1 MSGRRNDGD
10 GAEAA
15 DPAGLRYALGVP
27 ITPETLERALT
38 HRSYAYEN
46 GGLPTN
52 ERLEF
57 LGDSV
62 LSLVVTD
69 TLYKG
74 HPTLPEG
81 QLAKLRAAVV
91 QMSTLAEVAARELN
105 LGSFVRL
112 GRGEE
117 GTGGRDKPSI
127 LADTL
132 EAVIGATYIDCGLD
146 EASGLVHRLFD
157 PVIERSALLG
167 AGLDWKTSLQELTA
181 DRGLGVPE
189 YHVRDSGPDHQKMFK
204 AVVKV
209 GARDLGEG
217 EGRSKKAAEQLAA
230 EAAYLFITADDAA
243 EKPEDQPH
251 PDLERSPAT
260 PEPSAESVKGARAT
274 GPALGSSAKSGDGGL
289 PDSGPPADQS
299 ASSVSAALHDS
310 VPPQPGSADAVDA

>member
-15 DPAGLRYALGVP
+15 DPAVLGYALGVP
-27 ITPETLERALT
+27 ITAESLERALT

-69 TLYKG
+69 TLFKG
-74 HPTLPEG
+74 HPDLPEG

-91 QMSTLAEVAARELN
+91 QMSTLAEVAAHELN

-157 PVIERSALLG
+157 PVIKRSALLG

-181 DRGLGVPE
+181 DRGLGVPD
-189 YHVRDSGPDHQKMFK
+189 YQVKDSGPDHQKMFR

-209 GARDLGEG
+209 GARELGAG

-230 EAAYLFITADDAA
+230 EAAYRSITAETA
-243 EKPEDQPH
+243 EKADDQ
-251 PDLERSPAT
+251 DQGGLERTVVISD
-260 PEPSAESVKGARAT
+260 PSTGSVT
-274 GPALGSSAKSGDGGL
+274 VALQG
-289 PDSGPPADQS
+289 
-299 ASSVSAALHDS
+299 S

>member
-15 DPAGLRYALGVP
+15 DPAVLSHALGVP
-27 ITPETLERALT
+27 ITAETLERALT

-132 EAVIGATYIDCGLD
+132 EAVIGATYIDCGLE

-157 PVIERSALLG
+157 PVIQRSALLG

-181 DRGLGVPE
+181 DRGLGVPD
-189 YHVRDSGPDHQKMFK
+189 YQVKDSGPDHQKMFR

-209 GARDLGEG
+209 GARELGAG

-230 EAAYLFITADDAA
+230 EAAYREITAETA
-243 EKPEDQPH
+243 EKAEDQNH
-251 PDLERSPAT
+251 DDLERTVVISDP
-260 PEPSAESVKGARAT
+260 PVGSVT
-274 GPALGSSAKSGDGGL
+274 
-289 PDSGPPADQS
+289 
-299 ASSVSAALHDS
+299 AALQDS

>member
-1 MSGRRNDGD
+1 VSGRRNEGD
-10 GAEAA
+10 GTEAR
-15 DPAGLRYALGVP
+15 DPADLSSALGVA
-27 ITPETLERALT
+27 INPEVLERALT

-62 LSLVVTD
+62 LGLVVTD
-69 TLYKG
+69 TLFNE
-74 HPTLPEG
+74 HPSLPEG
-81 QLAKLRAAVV
+81 QLAKLRAACV
-91 QMSTLAEVAARELN
+91 QMGTLAEVARELR

-132 EAVIGATYIDCGLD
+132 EAVIGATYIDCGLAA
-146 EASGLVHRLFD
+146 ASDLVHRLFD
-157 PVIERSALLG
+157 PVIERSAGLG

-189 YHVRDSGPDHQKMFK
+189 YQVKDSGPDHQKLFR

-209 GARDLGEG
+209 GARELGTG

-230 EAAYLFITADDAA
+230 EAAYRAITA
-243 EKPEDQPH
+243 EKPPDQNQADPERTELD
-251 PDLERSPAT
+251 PDPAPDSSPAL
-260 PEPSAESVKGARAT
+260 ADAV
-274 GPALGSSAKSGDGGL
+274 PA
-289 PDSGPPADQS
+289 
-299 ASSVSAALHDS
+299 
-310 VPPQPGSADAVDA
+310 QPGSAEPSDDPEPAPGA

>member
-1 MSGRRNDGD
+1 VSGRRNEGD
-10 GAEAA
+10 GTEAR
-15 DPAGLRYALGVP
+15 DPADLSSALGVA
-27 ITPETLERALT
+27 INPEVLERALT

-62 LSLVVTD
+62 LGLVVTD
-69 TLYKG
+69 TLFNE
-74 HPTLPEG
+74 HPSLPEG
-81 QLAKLRAAVV
+81 QLAKLRAACV
-91 QMSTLAEVAARELN
+91 QMGTLAEVARDLR

-132 EAVIGATYIDCGLD
+132 EAVIGATYIDCGLAA
-146 EASGLVHRLFD
+146 ASDLVHRLFD
-157 PVIERSALLG
+157 SVIERSALLG

-181 DRGLGVPE
+181 VRGLGVPE
-189 YHVRDSGPDHQKMFK
+189 YQVKDSGPDHQKLFR

-209 GARDLGEG
+209 GARELGTG

-230 EAAYLFITADDAA
+230 EAAYRSITT
-243 EKPEDQPH
+243 EKPDQDQDQDQDDPERTAVT
-251 PDLERSPAT
+251 PDPAPDSPTALADAVPAQT
-260 PEPSAESVKGARAT
+260 GSAESSDDPEPAPGA
-274 GPALGSSAKSGDGGL
+274 
-289 PDSGPPADQS
+289 
-299 ASSVSAALHDS
+299 
-310 VPPQPGSADAVDA
+310 

>member
-1 MSGRRNDGD
+1 
-10 GAEAA
+10 
-15 DPAGLRYALGVP
+15 VP
-27 ITPETLERALT
+27 ISAETLERALT

-62 LSLVVTD
+62 LSLVVTT
-69 TLYKG
+69 TLFND
-74 HPTLPEG
+74 HPDLPEG

-91 QMSTLAEVAARELN
+91 QMNALAEVARDLH
-105 LGSFVRL
+105 LGSFVKL

-146 EASGLVHRLFD
+146 SAGDMVHRLFD
-157 PVIERSALLG
+157 PIIARSSLLG

-181 DRGLGVPE
+181 DRSLGVPE
-189 YHVRDSGPDHQKMFK
+189 YVVKDSGPDHMKLFR

-209 GARDLGEG
+209 GSRELGSG

-230 EAAYLFITADDAA
+230 EVAYRSITAESEQAQDQSQSGTERVRLTATPQASLPGVLDAA
-243 EKPEDQPH
+243 AAAVSGA
-251 PDLERSPAT
+251 PDDP
-260 PEPSAESVKGARAT
+260 PP
-274 GPALGSSAKSGDGGL
+274 PALRDVV
-289 PDSGPPADQS
+289 PAQP
-299 ASSVSAALHDS
+299 AA
-310 VPPQPGSADAVDA
+310 ADAAPGIADA

>member
-15 DPAGLRYALGVP
+15 DPAGLRHALGVP
-27 ITPETLERALT
+27 MTADTLERALT

-91 QMSTLAEVAARELN
+91 QMTALAEVARDLS

-189 YHVRDSGPDHQKMFK
+189 YHVRDSGPDHQKMFR

-209 GARDLGEG
+209 GTRELGEG
-217 EGRSKKAAEQLAA
+217 DGRSKKAAEQLAA
-230 EAAYLFITADDAA
+230 EAAYLAITADDAV
-243 EKPEDQPH
+243 EKPEDQSH
-251 PDLERSPAT
+251 PDLERTPAT

-274 GPALGSSAKSGDGGL
+274 AGR
-289 PDSGPPADQS
+289 
-299 ASSVSAALHDS
+299 
-310 VPPQPGSADAVDA
+310 

>member
-10 GAEAA
+10 GTQAG
-15 DPAGLRYALGVP
+15 DPAELSCALGVP
-27 ITPETLERALT
+27 ITAETLERALT

-62 LSLVVTD
+62 LSLVVTT
-69 TLYKG
+69 TLYNG
-74 HPTLPEG
+74 HPDLPEG

-91 QMSTLAEVAARELN
+91 QMTALAEVARELH
-105 LGSFVRL
+105 LGSFVKL

-132 EAVIGATYIDCGLD
+132 EAVIGATYVDCGLGAAND
-146 EASGLVHRLFD
+146 LVHRLFD
-157 PVIERSALLG
+157 PVIARSSLLG

-181 DRGLGVPE
+181 DRSLGVPE
-189 YHVRDSGPDHQKMFK
+189 YVVKDSGPDHQKLFR
-204 AVVKV
+204 AIVRV
-209 GARDLGEG
+209 GSRELGAG

-230 EAAYLFITADDAA
+230 EVAYRSITAERETAQD
-243 EKPEDQPH
+243 PERVH
-251 PDLERSPAT
+251 VS
-260 PEPSAESVKGARAT
+260 PEPS
-274 GPALGSSAKSGDGGL
+274 
-289 PDSGPPADQS
+289 
-299 ASSVSAALHDS
+299 SAALRSAASGPAAPDS
-310 VPPQPGSADAVDA
+310 ETAAANGGAAAADGQPPALRDAVPPQPASPSGSAAS

>member
-10 GAEAA
+10 GTEAA
-15 DPAGLRYALGVP
+15 DAAGLLRALGVP
-27 ITPETLERALT
+27 MTADTMERALT

-181 DRGLGVPE
+181 VRGLGVPE
-189 YHVRDSGPDHQKMFK
+189 YHVKDSGPDHQKLFL

-209 GARDLGEG
+209 GARELGSG

-230 EAAYLFITADDAA
+230 EAAYRSITAEPPAPGAPAA
-243 EKPEDQPH
+243 
-251 PDLERSPAT
+251 
-260 PEPSAESVKGARAT
+260 
-274 GPALGSSAKSGDGGL
+274 ALGAPAAA
-289 PDSGPPADQS
+289 PDEPEA
-299 ASSVSAALHDS
+299 
-310 VPPQPGSADAVDA
+310 GS

>member
-1 MSGRRNDGD
+1 MT
-10 GAEAA
+10 A
-15 DPAGLRYALGVP
+15 D
-27 ITPETLERALT
+27 TMERALT

-157 PVIERSALLG
+157 PVIQRSALLG

-189 YHVRDSGPDHQKMFK
+189 YHVRDSGPDHQKMFS

-209 GARDLGEG
+209 GTRALGEG

-230 EAAYLFITADDAA
+230 EAAYLSITADDAP
-243 EKPEDQPH
+243 EKAEDQNQSDP
-251 PDLERSPAT
+251 ERTSAT
-260 PEPSAESVKGARAT
+260 VEPSAESVQGARAT
-274 GPALGSSAKSGDGGL
+274 GPAPDPSTASATSALPSSAGTSD
-289 PDSGPPADQS
+289 PS
-299 ASSVSAALHDS
+299 ANSVQAAIRDS